1 MGLVL
6 YEVITLLSTFNHKT
20 NRKFGKLASSRDT
33 FCLLTLYEF
42 YAHCLYT
49 NVRHENCFR
58 FICLFIVSE
67 IGGCENL
74 WKISVTISFIL

>member
-1 MGLVL
+1 MRLVF
-6 YEVITLLSTFNHKT
+6 YEVITLLSIFNHKT

-49 NVRHENCFR
+49 RMRHENCFR
-58 FICLFIVSE
+58 FICLFIV
-67 IGGCENL
+67 L
-74 WKISVTISFIL
+74 R